1 MNTRTKKNKELRKQ
15 VRGEILKEFAKNFV
29 KNLVK
34 SFGRNT
40 IYVIVGTAYAIYLV
54 LKAFNNFIAKVFMK
68 MPRIIRILIIYI
80 LVLNLAI
87 NIIGV
92 VNHKKNV
99 VEELKGTLEIVS
111 DVKIE
116 VSSGEKKKLCLFDS
130 VSCKI
135 AEKGEKIGL
144 NEEQVLISI
153 AISKWETGTY
163 TSEAFHKKNNVGGMM
178 CNNSLITYKS
188 LDEGINAFVNNLKNN
203 YFDIGLNTL
212 EKIQPKYCPIG
223 AANDPKGL
231 NKHWLSGTN
240 RMLSELKGGK

>member
-15 VRGEILKEFAKNFV
+15 VRGEILKELG

-40 IYVIVGTAYAIYLV
+40 IYIIVGLVYAMYLV

-99 VEELKGTLEIVS
+99 VKELKGTLEIVS
-111 DVKIE
+111 KAKIE

-135 AEKGEKIGL
+135 AKTGEKMGL

-163 TSEAFHKKNNVGGMM
+163 TSEAFHKKNNVGGMY
-178 CNNSLITYKS
+178 CQSGLITYS
-188 LDEGINAFVNNLKNN
+188 TLDEGINAFVKNLKNN
-203 YFDIGLNTL
+203 YFDIGLDTIP
-212 EKIQPKYCPIG
+212 KIKTKYCPDG

-231 NKHWLSGTN
+231 NKYWTN
-240 RMLSELKGGK
+240 GVTRMYEELKGGK

>member
-15 VRGEILKEFAKNFV
+15 VRGEIIKDLL
-29 KNLVK
+29 KNLIK
-34 SFGRNT
+34 NFGRNT
-40 IYVIVGTAYAIYLV
+40 IYVIVGTIYAMYLV

-80 LVLNLAI
+80 LVLNLVI

-99 VEELKGTLEIVS
+99 VEEFKGTLEIVS
-111 DVKIE
+111 EAKIE
-116 VSSGEKKKLCLFDS
+116 VSSGEKEKLCLFDS

-135 AEKGEKIGL
+135 AKTGEKMGL

-178 CNNSLITYKS
+178 CNNQLIKYNSLE
-188 LDEGINAFVNNLKNN
+188 EGINAFVKNLKDN
-203 YFDIGLNTL
+203 YFEIGLTTL

-240 RMLSELKGGK
+240 RMLEELKGGK

>member
-15 VRGEILKEFAKNFV
+15 VRGEIFKELGK
-29 KNLVK
+29 KLIK
-34 SFGRNT
+34 EFGRNT
-40 IYVIVGTAYAIYLV
+40 IYVIVGLAYTIYLV
-54 LKAFNNFIAKVFMK
+54 LKSFNNFIAKVFMK
-68 MPRIIRILIIYI
+68 IPRIIRILIIYI

-99 VEELKGTLEIVS
+99 VKELKETLEIVS

-116 VSSGEKKKLCLFDS
+116 VSSAEKKKICLLDS

-135 AEKGEKIGL
+135 AETGEKMGL

-178 CNNSLITYKS
+178 CNNGLITYKS
-188 LDEGINAFVNNLKNN
+188 LDDGINAFVNNLKNN

-223 AANDPKGL
+223 AENDPKGL
-231 NKHWLSGTN
+231 NKHWLGGTN

>member
-15 VRGEILKEFAKNFV
+15 VRGEILKELGK
-29 KNLVK
+29 KLIK
-34 SFGRNT
+34 DFGRNT
-40 IYVIVGTAYAIYLV
+40 IYIIVGLVYAIYLV

-111 DVKIE
+111 DAKIE
-116 VSSGEKKKLCLFDS
+116 VSSAEKKKLCLFDS

-135 AEKGEKIGL
+135 AETGEKIGL

-178 CNNSLITYKS
+178 CNNSLIAYAS
-188 LDEGINAFVNNLKNN
+188 LDDGINAFVNNLKNN